1 MKFLLIL
8 ILVFLVY
15 LNFNNFL
22 RISKKQPPFEKLEQC
37 LSPFKKMINR
47 KGYITFKSNSR
58 SLENY
63 YLTQFIL
70 APTIVNNNNNGNKDT
85 ILYLKDLKIKN
96 INDSIYFKNTKVVF
110 SFKND
115 QFHAFMLIK
124 K

>member
-8 ILVFLVY
+8 ILVFLAY
-15 LNFNNFL
+15 SNFNNFL

-37 LSPFKKMINR
+37 LSPFKKMIDR

-70 APTIVNNNNNGNKDT
+70 TPTIVNNNYGNKDT

-96 INDSIYFKNTKVVF
+96 SNDSIYFKNTKVIF